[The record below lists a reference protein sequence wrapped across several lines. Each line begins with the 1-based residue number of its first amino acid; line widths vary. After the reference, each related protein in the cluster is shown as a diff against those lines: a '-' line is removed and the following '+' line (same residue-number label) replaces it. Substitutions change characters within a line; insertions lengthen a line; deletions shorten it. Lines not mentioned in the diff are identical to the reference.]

1 MNLVEY
7 ELREI
12 KKVPSIAEVN
22 LESIIFYICI
32 FKNHEKNL
40 SAHAYQVVD
49 LDKYEINVSLWVIM
63 IDVNYINVINER
75 KDKEEKID
83 Q

>member
-1 MNLVEY
+1 
-7 ELREI
+7 
-12 KKVPSIAEVN
+12 
-22 LESIIFYICI
+22 
-32 FKNHEKNL
+32 L

-63 IDVNYINVINER
+63 IDVNYINVIDER